1 MNAQQTIKH
10 SPEESKRH
18 AWQLRQKDTGWG
30 RAFAQAW
37 IPFYGLYYA
46 ITRRTITPFLYA
58 LAFSLMASIVVGVA
72 KNGESEENLEA
83 MGQLVA
89 VAISPI
95 VYKCGDN
102 QARDYAKKRLE
113 EG

>member
-1 MNAQQTIKH
+1 MNAQQTIKL

-58 LAFSLMASIVVGVA
+58 LAFGLMASVVVGVA

-83 MGQLVA
+83 MGQLQRGCCVLGA
-89 VAISPI
+89 A
-95 VYKCGDN
+95 GW
-102 QARDYAKKRLE
+102 
-113 EG
+113 EGLTLAEPNIKQ